1 MKQSRSK
8 LPSLRLLQP
17 RATVSIPVRHP
28 DWDTERA
35 IPGPGA
41 EYGTG

>member
-1 MKQSRSK
+1 MKQARPK
-8 LPSLRLLQP
+8 LAALRLLWP

-35 IPGPGA
+35 IRRPGA
-41 EYGTG
+41 KYGTE